1 MSEPMIAI
9 IGGGQAGAMAAAAL
23 RQQGYQ
29 GPLHLFSD
37 EPHLPYERPPLSK
50 AMLLDADPQR
60 QPVLPASWWQDNNVQ
75 LHLGVTLRDIDRQ
88 AQSLTLA
95 DNRVFHWRQLL
106 LATGAAARALPLLDA
121 LGERCLTLRHAG
133 DAARLRAVLQ
143 PGSEVVIV
151 GAGTIGLELAA
162 SAIQRGCRVTVV
174 EQASTVMGRNAPP
187 PVRDYLLARH
197 RQAGVRVLL
206 NSAIE
211 QAEQGTHLTLTLQ
224 SGETL
229 RAGTVVYGIGIV
241 ANDALARRAGLE
253 TDNGI
258 VVDADGR
265 TSDPAIFAAGDVTL
279 TRQSDGS
286 LSRVESWENAN
297 IQAQIAAAAM
307 LGKPRP
313 ARAPGWFWTDQY
325 EDNLQFIGDMQGEK
339 WWCRGAPADRKAI
352 WFQLRDGVLTGA
364 VTLNHGREIR
374 TLRKLIQSGQAVN
387 AETLCDESVPLK
399 TR

>member
-23 RQQGYQ
+23 RQQGYH
-29 GPLHLFSD
+29 GSLHLFSD
-37 EPHLPYERPPLSK
+37 ESCLPYERPPLSK
-50 AMLLDADPQR
+50 AMLLDATPQL
-60 QPVLPASWWQDNNVQ
+60 QPVLPASWWQDNHVE

-95 DNRVFHWRQLL
+95 DNRIFHWTQLL
-106 LATGAAARALPLLDA
+106 LATGAAARPLPLLDA

-133 DAARLRAVLQ
+133 DAMRLRAALQ
-143 PGSEVVIV
+143 PGSAVVIV

-174 EQASTVMGRNAPP
+174 EQAPTVMGRNAPR

-206 NSAIE
+206 NSVIE
-211 QAEQGTHLTLTLQ
+211 QAEPGTPLTLTLQ

-229 RAGTVVYGIGIV
+229 HADTVVYGIGIV
-241 ANDALARRAGLE
+241 ANDTLARRAGLE
-253 TDNGI
+253 TTNGI
-258 VVDADGR
+258 VVDADCR

-279 TRQSDGS
+279 TRQTDGS
-286 LSRVESWENAN
+286 LARVESWENAN
-297 IQAQIAAAAM
+297 VQAQIAAAAM
-307 LGKPRP
+307 LGRPRP
-313 ARAPGWFWTDQY
+313 AGAPGWFWTDQY
-325 EDNLQFIGDMQGEK
+325 LDNLQFIGDMHGEK
-339 WWCRGAPADRKAI
+339 WWCRGTPADRKAI
-352 WFQLRDGVLTGA
+352 WFQLRDGALTGA

-374 TLRKLIQSGQAVN
+374 TLRKLIQSGQLVS
-387 AETLCDESVPLK
+387 AEALCNEAIPLK